1 MTNVLIEREVVVV
14 LERSSSGVLAERA
27 EPRVDI
33 ISEARQGPPGPPGPS
48 GATIFVRQSAGALSA
63 MRIVWEDGAGVVSVL
78 DSADDDHIDL
88 LCGITLAA
96 TSDAGPVTVQRTGA
110 VDDSAWDWTP
120 GRVYLGAN
128 GAPTQSPPTTGFDVL
143 IGTAVSPT
151 RIILNFQDPID
162 LE

>member
-1 MTNVLIEREVVVV
+1 MPDVLLTETTQILSVAEEVTQILSV
-14 LERSSSGVLAERA
+14 AE
-27 EPRVDI
+27 
-33 ISEARQGPPGPPGPS
+33 QGPPGPPGPAGPS
-48 GATIFVRQSAGALSA
+48 GATTFVRQSAGALSA
-63 MRIVWEDGAGVVSVL
+63 MRIVWEDEAGVVFAL
-78 DSADDDHIDL
+78 DSADDGHIDL
-88 LCGITLAA
+88 LCGITLTA